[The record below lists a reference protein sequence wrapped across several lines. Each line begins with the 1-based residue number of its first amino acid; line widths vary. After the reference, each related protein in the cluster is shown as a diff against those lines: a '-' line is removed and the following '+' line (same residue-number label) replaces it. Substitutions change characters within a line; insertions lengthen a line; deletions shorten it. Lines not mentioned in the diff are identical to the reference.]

1 MIDVMKLCTC
11 DNPECENN
19 PRRCADACGA
29 RAETHELSCTSCVAT
44 NLECN
49 SLPRCFFHKLGF
61 KSEEINTW
69 TFEEFAMKV
78 MESTLREKGLACGP
92 GPSGCCCSRSPSQ
105 RKKTAGKHRL
115 PGSFFAAISHRS
127 NRNTGPFFGC

>member
-1 MIDVMKLCTC
+1 M
-11 DNPECENN
+11 
-19 PRRCADACGA
+19 
-29 RAETHELSCTSCVAT
+29 

-78 MESTLREKGLACGP
+78 MESTLREKGLA
-92 GPSGCCCSRSPSQ
+92 
-105 RKKTAGKHRL
+105 
-115 PGSFFAAISHRS
+115 
-127 NRNTGPFFGC
+127 

>member
-78 MESTLREKGLACGP
+78 MESTLREKGLA
-92 GPSGCCCSRSPSQ
+92 
-105 RKKTAGKHRL
+105 
-115 PGSFFAAISHRS
+115 
-127 NRNTGPFFGC
+127 

>member
-19 PRRCADACGA
+19 PRRCADACDTQAGG
-29 RAETHELSCTSCVAT
+29 HELS
-44 NLECN
+44 
-49 SLPRCFFHKLGF
+49 CFFHKLGF

-78 MESTLREKGLACGP
+78 MESTLREKGLA
-92 GPSGCCCSRSPSQ
+92 
-105 RKKTAGKHRL
+105 
-115 PGSFFAAISHRS
+115 
-127 NRNTGPFFGC
+127 

>member
-19 PRRCADACGA
+19 PRRCADACDTQAGG
-29 RAETHELSCTSCVAT
+29 HELSCTSCVAT

-69 TFEEFAMKV
+69 TFEIRYEGHGVHSAG
-78 MESTLREKGLACGP
+78 EGAGLR
-92 GPSGCCCSRSPSQ
+92 
-105 RKKTAGKHRL
+105 AGIFRL
-115 PGSFFAAISHRS
+115 LLQ
-127 NRNTGPFFGC
+127 PFSIPT

>member
-19 PRRCADACGA
+19 PRRCADACDTQAGG
-29 RAETHELSCTSCVAT
+29 HELSCTSCVAT

-69 TFEEFAMKV
+69 TIEEFAMKV
-78 MESTLREKGLACGP
+78 MESTLREKGLA
-92 GPSGCCCSRSPSQ
+92 
-105 RKKTAGKHRL
+105 
-115 PGSFFAAISHRS
+115 
-127 NRNTGPFFGC
+127 